1 MTFRYAPEPEP
12 TAPRERKT
20 SNGVGLA
27 ALIVGVAALVGSVIP
42 LVNYASGFLALV
54 GIVLWIIGLLLRDRP
69 RGKALGGLI
78 LSVIALILSIVLAIV
93 YTAGIVT
100 AITGAVRE
108 SEARSSAEASDEP
121 RVTYQVEGSGGTVT
135 AGVLW
140 TTSVGG
146 QAGSEQASD
155 QPLPFTR
162 EVVVPDTS
170 AFDMAAFSVSAVAG
184 VDATAGTDPE
194 ITCRIFVGERI
205 VTEQRAEGDGA
216 TVTCSATAE
225 ELRDIAD

>member
-27 ALIVGVAALVGSVIP
+27 ALIVGVVSLVGSVIP
-42 LVNYASGFLALV
+42 FLNYVSGFLAVV
-54 GIVLWIIGLLLRDRP
+54 GVVLGIIGLILKDRP
-69 RGKALGGLI
+69 KGKALGGLI
-78 LSVIALILSIVLAIV
+78 VSVIALILSIVLAIV

-108 SEARSSAEASDEP
+108 SEARSSAEAADDVH
-121 RVTYQVEGSGGTVT
+121 VTYQVEGTGGTVT

-140 TTSVGG
+140 TTTAGG
-146 QAGSEQASD
+146 TAGSEQASD

-170 AFDMAAFSVSAVAG
+170 AFDMAMFSVSAVG
-184 VDATAGTDPE
+184 HIDPTVAE
-194 ITCRIFVGERI
+194 SGDVTCRILVGAVV
-205 VTEQRAEGDGA
+205 VTEQTATGDAA
-216 TVTCSATAE
+216 TATCSATAE
-225 ELRDIAD
+225 ELRDAAE